1 MAATMRPRCGPVLQ
15 SSRSRQ
21 SARVCAS
28 LQQPQ
33 RNWSIA
39 TAVCRV
45 WQTHVSRPQ
54 AAAVQQAVPQEQ
66 QSVAQQLKQ
75 QCSGMAAVLP
85 FASTTI
91 VKASSSTQ
99 AEIYFG
105 LAKAVDIYLAI
116 LTVRVL
122 LSWFRNIDWFSEP
135 WNTLRQ
141 LTDPFLSVFRG
152 IIPPLGGI
160 DLSPMLGFFLL
171 NLLRGFLMNFAM

>member
-1 MAATMRPRCGPVLQ
+1 MAATMRTRSGPMLQ
-15 SSRSRQ
+15 SSRTKQ
-21 SARVCAS
+21 AFRVCAS

-33 RNWSIA
+33 RNWNIA

-45 WQTHVSRPQ
+45 WQTHVSKAQ
-54 AAAVQQAVPQEQ
+54 AAVQQAMPQEEAVQ
-66 QSVAQQLKQ
+66 ALKQ
-75 QCSGMAAVLP
+75 QCSSMAAVLP

-171 NLLRGFLMNFAM
+171 NFLRGFLMNFAM

>member
-1 MAATMRPRCGPVLQ
+1 MSSPRRRPLRICAA
-15 SSRSRQ
+15 
-21 SARVCAS
+21 
-28 LQQPQ
+28 LQQPP
-33 RNWSIA
+33 REWRLASVISSVFKNA
-39 TAVCRV
+39 
-45 WQTHVSRPQ
+45 Q
-54 AAAVQQAVPQEQ
+54 AAVANALPKVEEQ
-66 QSVAQQLKQ
+66 QPLVQQLKQ
-75 QCSGMAAVLP
+75 QCSGMAAVVLP

-91 VKASSSTQ
+91 VKASSTGQ
-99 AEIYFG
+99 AEIYYG

-141 LTDPFLSVFRG
+141 LTDPFLQVFRG

-171 NLLRGFLMNFAM
+171 NFLRGFLMNFAM